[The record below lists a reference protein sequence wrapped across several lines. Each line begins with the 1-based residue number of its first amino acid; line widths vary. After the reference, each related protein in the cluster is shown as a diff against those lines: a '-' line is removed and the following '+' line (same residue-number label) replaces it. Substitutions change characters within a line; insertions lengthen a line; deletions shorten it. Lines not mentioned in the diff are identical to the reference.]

1 MEKCI
6 IYGKLV
12 CSFLQS
18 AEKVNFMK
26 SLVGYTGFV
35 GSNLAA
41 SADFDGLYNSKN
53 IQDAFGTQPDV
64 LYYSGVPAAKF
75 IANKYPDRDLE
86 IIKNAAENI
95 RKIVPK
101 KLVLISTV
109 DVYKEPNGKD
119 EDAVMETDG
128 LEAYGRNRLYLE
140 EKVKQICPDYHIIR
154 LPGLYGKNIKK
165 NFIYDYINYIPAL
178 LNEAKMTELSAKQPQ
193 LKEYY
198 SLREDGFWAVKADI
212 DRPALKEI
220 FRQVGFSA
228 LNFTDSR
235 GVFQYYN
242 LKYLYENIQTAIE
255 NNVRVLNIATQPI
268 TISHLHKVLTGEDF
282 VNEVTKNV
290 PYYDFRTK
298 HSGLFGRNDGYIQSA
313 DFVYSDIK
321 QFTEE
326 MI

>member
-1 MEKCI
+1 MLF
-6 IYGKLV
+6 YGQRKG
-12 CSFLQS
+12 
-18 AEKVNFMK
+18 EFMK

-41 SADFDGLYNSKN
+41 AAEFDGLYNSKN
-53 IQDAFGTQPDV
+53 IQEAFGTQPDV

-75 IANKYPDRDLE
+75 IANKYPEQDLD
-86 IIKNAAENI
+86 IIKNAVENI
-95 RKIVPK
+95 RKIAPK

-109 DVYKEPNGKD
+109 DVYKNPNGKD
-119 EDAVMETDG
+119 EDSVMETEC

-140 EKVKQICPDYHIIR
+140 EQVKEICPDYHIVR

-178 LNEAKMTELSAKQPQ
+178 LNEAKMAELSRKEPQ
-193 LKEYY
+193 LKDYY
-198 SLREDGFWAVKADI
+198 TLREDGFWAVKADI

-220 FRQVGFSA
+220 FKQVGFSA

-242 LKYLYENIQTAIE
+242 LKYLFRDIQTAID

-268 TISHLHKVLTGEDF
+268 TIGQLHKVLTGEDF
-282 VNEVTKNV
+282 VNEVAKVV

-298 HSGLFGRNDGYIQSA
+298 HSRLYGRNDGYIQSS

-321 QFTEE
+321 TFTGE

>member
-1 MEKCI
+1 MLFHGQRKGE
-6 IYGKLV
+6 
-12 CSFLQS
+12 
-18 AEKVNFMK
+18 FMK

-41 SADFDGLYNSKN
+41 AAEFDGLYNSKN
-53 IQDAFGTQPDV
+53 IQEAFGTQPDV

-75 IANKYPDRDLE
+75 IANKYPEQDLD
-86 IIKNAAENI
+86 IIKNAVENI
-95 RKIVPK
+95 RKIAPK

-109 DVYKEPNGKD
+109 DVYKNPNGKD
-119 EDAVMETDG
+119 EDSVMETAC

-140 EKVKQICPDYHIIR
+140 EQVKEICPDYHIVR

-178 LNEAKMTELSAKQPQ
+178 LNEAKMAELSRKEPQ
-193 LKEYY
+193 LKDYY
-198 SLREDGFWAVKADI
+198 TLREDGFWAVKADI

-220 FRQVGFSA
+220 FKQVGFSA

-242 LKYLYENIQTAIE
+242 LKYLFRDIQTAID

-268 TISHLHKVLTGEDF
+268 TIGQLHKVLTGEDF
-282 VNEVTKNV
+282 VNEVAKVV

-298 HSGLFGRNDGYIQSA
+298 HSRLYGRNDGYIQSS

-321 QFTEE
+321 TFTGE